1 MTHQKCIHDPAQ
13 DLGGN
18 QRVRLAV
25 RMVVQLGHPQRALGA
40 MAPETVDQVENGHM
54 VRRERIL
61 DLLVRCREGILPVDF
76 AELGQDGDEKFRAV
90 FVRSRR
96 QFRQRL
102 LGRFKPRP
110 PVLVQRGVV
119 LLPVRTSAGQAQH
132 RVEPRNRVGHQV
144 GAVHQEELPL
154 GRHRLRIINRIH

>member
-18 QRVRLAV
+18 QRVRLTV

-40 MAPETVDQVENGHM
+40 MAPEAVDQLENGHM

-110 PVLVQRGVV
+110 PVLGTARRSTPSSSDECRSGAASS
-119 LLPVRTSAGQAQH
+119 RTAKPCRPPGRSGPPGRASARSAPAPH
-132 RVEPRNRVGHQV
+132 H
-144 GAVHQEELPL
+144 
-154 GRHRLRIINRIH
+154 